1 MAVKVCAGG
10 NTHNVLPFTRNAA
23 VKHPQP
29 PIPSEMTIVSEYEAL
44 RDDLKRLNVDLA
56 TLKQQLQFVHTC
68 EVGETKTID

>member
-29 PIPSEMTIVSEYEAL
+29 PIPSEMTIVSE
-44 RDDLKRLNVDLA
+44 
-56 TLKQQLQFVHTC
+56 F
-68 EVGETKTID
+68 

>member
-44 RDDLKRLNVDLA
+44 RENVRQTITEQGQV
-56 TLKQQLQFVHTC
+56 TLLR
-68 EVGETKTID
+68 